1 LRLHWQNYKKE
12 VIKLSEKNDA
22 VLLKLAHYFVLK
34 HEYRFVPTQKSK
46 DEIWLSNPEHRVYP
60 VIRLTTT
67 SLGSTFFDKERILTM
82 FNTISGKFDTSLKL
96 LDIHAVD
103 EPVTDPDDDIV
114 LISVSP
120 TSISTSNQPLADFT
134 DINEVILP
142 IEDPKNDYKDM
153 IKEINDAHLNKKTRR
168 KKFDFS
174 ALPIVSV
181 IFGSLA
187 FANFLMIQIL
197 GYVYGDIYAV
207 SILLG
212 AYYKTFIASG
222 FEIWRFFTV
231 GFVHISIFHLLINSM
246 ALMNLGTITEKIYGK
261 VRFTVILVVSIIVGS
276 LFVYVGEGNSLTVG
290 MSGGLY
296 GLMGALFVYTFETGM
311 IKQPNVR
318 SQFIRILTV
327 NIIISLM
334 PGISLMGHLGGFVG
348 GVLLGVIFTRNDA
361 WSMLRKNT
369 IVAGLGLLLA
379 LGYLGITNTNFSPL
393 YGATDQKVL
402 EIADD
407 LGLSFYADYMGK
419 RLINFYFER

>member
-1 LRLHWQNYKKE
+1 M
-12 VIKLSEKNDA
+12 SEKNDA
-22 VLLKLAHYFVLK
+22 ILLQLAHYFVLK

-46 DEIWLSNPEHRVYP
+46 DEIWLSNPSHQMYP
-60 VIRLTTT
+60 VIRLSTN
-67 SLGSTFFDKERILTM
+67 SLGSTFFDKERILSM
-82 FNTISGKFDTSLKL
+82 YKTILGTIEGSMKL
-96 LDIHAVD
+96 LDIHAID
-103 EPVTDPDDDIV
+103 EPVIEPDDDIIV
-114 LISVSP
+114 ISVSP
-120 TSISTSNQPLADFT
+120 TTVSTSNQPMADFT
-134 DINEVILP
+134 DLKDAIVP
-142 IEDPKNDYKDM
+142 IEDPKKDYQEL
-153 IKEINDAHLNKKTRR
+153 IKEINDAHLNRKPTR
-168 KKFDFS
+168 KKFDFK

-181 IFGSLA
+181 VFAALA
-187 FANFLMIQIL
+187 FANFLLIQVL
-197 GYVYGDIYAV
+197 GYVYGDVYAV
-207 SILLG
+207 SIFLG
-212 AYYKTFIASG
+212 AYYKTFVVAG
-222 FEIWRFFTV
+222 FEVWRFLTV
-231 GFVHISIFHLLINSM
+231 GFVHISIFHLLINTM

-261 VRFTVILVVSIIVGS
+261 LRFTVILIVSIIIGS

-348 GVLLGVIFTRNDA
+348 GVLLGVIFTRNEA

-369 IVAGLGLLLA
+369 IVATLGLLIA

-393 YGATDQKVL
+393 YGSTDQKVL

-407 LGLSFYADYMGK
+407 LGLGFYADYMEE
-419 RLINFYFER
+419 RLIDFYFER

>member
-1 LRLHWQNYKKE
+1 

-22 VLLKLAHYFVLK
+22 ILLQLAHYFVLK

-46 DEIWLSNPEHRVYP
+46 DEIWLSNPNHRTYP
-60 VIRLTTT
+60 VIRLSTA

-82 FNTISGKFDTSLKL
+82 FKTILGTFDGSLKL

-103 EPVTDPDDDIV
+103 EPVTDPDDDIIV
-114 LISVSP
+114 ISVSQNAL
-120 TSISTSNQPLADFT
+120 STSNQPMADFT
-134 DINEVILP
+134 DIKDAIVP
-142 IEDPKNDYKDM
+142 IEDPKKDYQEM
-153 IKEINDAHLNKKTRR
+153 IKEINDAHLNR
-168 KKFDFS
+168 KAARKRFDFS
-174 ALPIVSV
+174 SLPVVSV
-181 IFGSLA
+181 IFAILA
-187 FANFLMIQIL
+187 FANFLLIQIL
-197 GYVYGDIYAV
+197 GYVYGDIYAA

-212 AYYKTFIASG
+212 AYYKTFVASG
-222 FEIWRFFTV
+222 FEVWRFLTV
-231 GFVHISIFHLLINSM
+231 GFVHISIFHLLINTM

-261 VRFTVILVVSIIVGS
+261 LRFTVILVVSIIIGS
-276 LFVYVGEGNSLTVG
+276 LFVYVGEGNNLTVG

-369 IVAGLGLLLA
+369 IVATLGLLLA
-379 LGYLGITNTNFSPL
+379 LGYLGIINTNFSPL
-393 YGATDQKVL
+393 YGSTDQKVL
-402 EIADD
+402 EIAED
-407 LGLSFYADYMGK
+407 LGLGFYADYMEE
-419 RLINFYFER
+419 RLIDFYFER

>member
-1 LRLHWQNYKKE
+1 

-22 VLLKLAHYFVLK
+22 ILLKLAHYFVLK

-46 DEIWLSNPEHRVYP
+46 DEIWLLNPNHSVYP
-60 VIRLTTT
+60 VIRLTTA
-67 SLGSTFFDKERILTM
+67 SLGSTFFDKDRILAM
-82 FNTISGKFDTSLKL
+82 FKSISGKFDASLKL

-103 EPVTDPDDDIV
+103 EPVTDPDDDIIV
-114 LISVSP
+114 ISVSP
-120 TSISTSNQPLADFT
+120 TRVSTSDQSLADFT
-134 DINEVILP
+134 DIKDAILP
-142 IEDPKNDYKDM
+142 IEDPKSDYKDM
-153 IKEINDAHLNKKTRR
+153 IKEINDAHLNKRKVRR
-168 KKFDFS
+168 KFDFS
-174 ALPIVSV
+174 ALPMVSV
-181 IFGSLA
+181 VFAALA

-207 SILLG
+207 SIFLG

-222 FEIWRFFTV
+222 FEVWRFLTV
-231 GFVHISIFHLLINSM
+231 GFVHISIFHLLINTM

-261 VRFTVILVVSIIVGS
+261 VRFTIILVVSIIIGS
-276 LFVYVGEGNSLTVG
+276 LFVYVGEGNNLTVG

-327 NIIISLM
+327 NVIISLM

-348 GVLLGVIFTRNDA
+348 GILLGVIFTRNDA

-369 IVAGLGLLLA
+369 IVATLGLLLA

-407 LGLSFYADYMGK
+407 LGLGFYARHMEQ
-419 RLINFYFER
+419 RLIDFYFER

>member
-1 LRLHWQNYKKE
+1 

-22 VLLKLAHYFVLK
+22 ILLQLAHYFVLK

-46 DEIWLSNPEHRVYP
+46 DEIWLSNPSHQMYP
-60 VIRLTTT
+60 VIRLSTN
-67 SLGSTFFDKERILTM
+67 SLGSTFFDKERILSM
-82 FNTISGKFDTSLKL
+82 YKTILGTIEGSMKL
-96 LDIHAVD
+96 LDIHAID
-103 EPVTDPDDDIV
+103 EPVIEPDDDIIV
-114 LISVSP
+114 ISVSP
-120 TSISTSNQPLADFT
+120 TTVSTSNQPMADFT
-134 DINEVILP
+134 DLKDAIVP
-142 IEDPKNDYKDM
+142 IEDPKKDYQEL
-153 IKEINDAHLNKKTRR
+153 IKEINDAHLNRKPTR
-168 KKFDFS
+168 KKFDFK

-181 IFGSLA
+181 VFAALA
-187 FANFLMIQIL
+187 FANFLLIQVL
-197 GYVYGDIYAV
+197 GYVYGDVYAV
-207 SILLG
+207 SIFLG
-212 AYYKTFIASG
+212 AYYKTFVVAG
-222 FEIWRFFTV
+222 FEVWRFLTV
-231 GFVHISIFHLLINSM
+231 GFVHISIFHLLINTM

-261 VRFTVILVVSIIVGS
+261 LRFTVILIVSIIIGS

-348 GVLLGVIFTRNDA
+348 GVLLGVIFTRNEA

-369 IVAGLGLLLA
+369 IVATLGLLIA

-393 YGATDQKVL
+393 YGSTDQKVL

-407 LGLSFYADYMGK
+407 LGLGFYADYMEE
-419 RLINFYFER
+419 RLIDFYFER

>member
-1 LRLHWQNYKKE
+1 M
-12 VIKLSEKNDA
+12 SEKNDA
-22 VLLKLAHYFVLK
+22 ILLQLAHYFVLK

-46 DEIWLSNPEHRVYP
+46 DEIWLSNPNHRTYP
-60 VIRLTTT
+60 VIRLSTA
-67 SLGSTFFDKERILTM
+67 SLGSTFFDKERILSM
-82 FNTISGKFDTSLKL
+82 YKTILGTFDGSLKL

-103 EPVTDPDDDIV
+103 EPVTDPDDDIIV
-114 LISVSP
+114 ISVSP
-120 TSISTSNQPLADFT
+120 TAVSTSNQPMADFT
-134 DINEVILP
+134 DIKDAIVP
-142 IEDPKNDYKDM
+142 IEDPKKDYQEL
-153 IKEINDAHLNKKTRR
+153 IKEINDAHLNRKAVR

-174 ALPIVSV
+174 SLPVVSV
-181 IFGSLA
+181 VFAALA
-187 FANFLMIQIL
+187 FANFLLIQIL
-197 GYVYGDIYAV
+197 GYVYGDIYAA

-212 AYYKTFIASG
+212 AYYKTFVASG
-222 FEIWRFFTV
+222 FEVWRFLTV
-231 GFVHISIFHLLINSM
+231 GFVHISIFHLLINTM

-261 VRFTVILVVSIIVGS
+261 LRFTVILVVSIIIGS
-276 LFVYVGEGNSLTVG
+276 LFVYVGEGNNLTVG

-369 IVAGLGLLLA
+369 IVATLGLMLA
-379 LGYLGITNTNFSPL
+379 LGYLGINNTNFSPL
-393 YGATDQKVL
+393 YGSTDQKVL
-402 EIADD
+402 EMADD
-407 LGLSFYADYMGK
+407 LGLGFYADYMEE
-419 RLINFYFER
+419 RLIDFYFER

>member
-1 LRLHWQNYKKE
+1 M
-12 VIKLSEKNDA
+12 SEKNDA
-22 VLLKLAHYFVLK
+22 ILLQLAHYFVLK

-46 DEIWLSNPEHRVYP
+46 DEIWLSNPSHQMYP
-60 VIRLTTT
+60 VIRLSTN
-67 SLGSTFFDKERILTM
+67 SLGSTFFDKERILSM
-82 FNTISGKFDTSLKL
+82 YKTILGTIEGSMKL
-96 LDIHAVD
+96 LDIHAID
-103 EPVTDPDDDIV
+103 EPVIEPDDDIIV
-114 LISVSP
+114 ISVSP
-120 TSISTSNQPLADFT
+120 TTVSTSNQPMADFT
-134 DINEVILP
+134 DLKEAIVP
-142 IEDPKNDYKDM
+142 IEDPKKDYQEL
-153 IKEINDAHLNKKTRR
+153 IKEINDAHLNRKPAR
-168 KKFDFS
+168 KKFDFK

-181 IFGSLA
+181 VFAALA
-187 FANFLMIQIL
+187 FANFLLIQIL
-197 GYVYGDIYAV
+197 GYVYGDVYAV
-207 SILLG
+207 SIFLG
-212 AYYKTFIASG
+212 AYYKTFVVAG
-222 FEIWRFFTV
+222 FEVWRFLTV
-231 GFVHISIFHLLINSM
+231 GFVHISIFHLLINTM

-261 VRFTVILVVSIIVGS
+261 LRFTVILVVSIIIGS

-348 GVLLGVIFTRNDA
+348 GVLLGVIFTRNEA

-369 IVAGLGLLLA
+369 IVATLGLLIA
-379 LGYLGITNTNFSPL
+379 LGYLGINNTNFSPL

-407 LGLSFYADYMGK
+407 LGLGFYADYMEE
-419 RLINFYFER
+419 RLIDFYFER

>member
-1 LRLHWQNYKKE
+1 M
-12 VIKLSEKNDA
+12 SEKNDA
-22 VLLKLAHYFVLK
+22 ILLQLAHYFVLK

-46 DEIWLSNPEHRVYP
+46 DEIWLSNPSHQMYP
-60 VIRLTTT
+60 VIRLSTN
-67 SLGSTFFDKERILTM
+67 SLGSTFFDKERILSM
-82 FNTISGKFDTSLKL
+82 YKTILGTIEGSMKL
-96 LDIHAVD
+96 LDIHAID
-103 EPVTDPDDDIV
+103 EPVVEPDDDIIV
-114 LISVSP
+114 ISVSP
-120 TSISTSNQPLADFT
+120 TTVSTSNQPMADFT
-134 DINEVILP
+134 DIKDAIVP
-142 IEDPKNDYKDM
+142 IEDPKKDYQEL
-153 IKEINDAHLNKKTRR
+153 IKEINDAHLNKKPTR
-168 KKFDFS
+168 KKFDFK

-181 IFGSLA
+181 VFAALA
-187 FANFLMIQIL
+187 FANFLLIQVL
-197 GYVYGDIYAV
+197 GYVYGDVYAV
-207 SILLG
+207 SIFLG
-212 AYYKTFIASG
+212 AYYKTFVVAG
-222 FEIWRFFTV
+222 FEVWRFLTV
-231 GFVHISIFHLLINSM
+231 GFVHISIFHLLINTM

-261 VRFTVILVVSIIVGS
+261 VRFTIILVVSIIVGS

-296 GLMGALFVYTFETGM
+296 GLMGALFVNTFETGL

-369 IVAGLGLLLA
+369 IVASLGLLIA
-379 LGYLGITNTNFSPL
+379 LGYLGINNTNFSPL

-407 LGLSFYADYMGK
+407 LGLGFYADYMEE
-419 RLINFYFER
+419 RLIDFYFER

>member
-1 LRLHWQNYKKE
+1 

-22 VLLKLAHYFVLK
+22 ILLQLAHYFVLK

-46 DEIWLSNPEHRVYP
+46 DEIWLSNPNHQTYP
-60 VIRLTTT
+60 VIRLSTN
-67 SLGSTFFDKERILTM
+67 SLGSTFFDKERILSM
-82 FNTISGKFDTSLKL
+82 FKSITGKFDESLKL

-103 EPVTDPDDDIV
+103 EPVIEPDDDIV
-114 LISVSP
+114 VISVSP
-120 TSISTSNQPLADFT
+120 TSVSTSNQPMADFT
-134 DINEVILP
+134 DIKEAIIP
-142 IEDPKNDYKDM
+142 IEDPKKDYQELIKD
-153 IKEINDAHLNKKTRR
+153 INNAHLNKKTSR
-168 KKFDFS
+168 KKFDLT

-181 IFGSLA
+181 VFAALA
-187 FANFLMIQIL
+187 FANFLMIQVL

-222 FEIWRFFTV
+222 LEVWRFFTV
-231 GFVHISIFHLLINSM
+231 GFVHISIFHLLINTM

-261 VRFTVILVVSIIVGS
+261 VRFTTILVVSIIIGS
-276 LFVYVGEGNSLTVG
+276 MFVYVGEGNSLTVG

-369 IVAGLGLLLA
+369 IVATVGLLLA

-402 EIADD
+402 EIAED
-407 LGLSFYADYMGK
+407 LGLGFYADYMEEN
-419 RLINFYFER
+419 LMNFYFER

>member
-1 LRLHWQNYKKE
+1 M
-12 VIKLSEKNDA
+12 SEKNDA
-22 VLLKLAHYFVLK
+22 ILLQLAHYFVLK
-34 HEYRFVPTQKSK
+34 HEYRFVSTQKSK
-46 DEIWLSNPEHRVYP
+46 DEIWLSNPNHRTYP
-60 VIRLTTT
+60 VIRLSTN

-82 FNTISGKFDTSLKL
+82 FKSISGKFDESLKL
-96 LDIHAVD
+96 LDIHAID
-103 EPVTDPDDDIV
+103 EPVIDPDDDIV
-114 LISVSP
+114 VISVSP
-120 TSISTSNQPLADFT
+120 TSISTSNQPMADFT
-134 DINEVILP
+134 DIKEAIMP
-142 IEDPKNDYKDM
+142 IEDPKKNYQELIKD
-153 IKEINDAHLNKKTRR
+153 INDAHLNKKTSR
-168 KKFDFS
+168 KKFDLS

-181 IFGSLA
+181 VFAILA
-187 FANFLMIQIL
+187 FANFLMIQLL
-197 GYVYGDIYAV
+197 GYIYGDIYAA

-212 AYYKTFIASG
+212 AYYKTFVASG
-222 FEIWRFFTV
+222 FEVWRFFTV
-231 GFVHISIFHLLINSM
+231 GFVHISIFHLLINTM

-261 VRFTVILVVSIIVGS
+261 VRFTTILVVSIIIGS

-296 GLMGALFVYTFETGM
+296 GLMGAMFVYTFETGM

-369 IVAGLGLLLA
+369 IVATLALLIA

-393 YGATDQKVL
+393 YGSTDQKVL

-407 LGLSFYADYMGK
+407 LGLGFYADYMEEN
-419 RLINFYFER
+419 LMNFYFER